1 MDPVSGRVSSRRPSR
16 ILERLELLKWRLCPQ
31 HFGSFDN
38 KPAAL
43 QSLLCI
49 KPQVNAGESIL
60 IPENSNWQENAWKDK
75 ASSLSRE
82 GRSVENPKI
91 YILSDRGFEVFRCP
105 ILVDGDIMWTLLLPI
120 SEHCRTHNNP
130 FCFHISFILKCVLSK
145 WCQIFGSLIV
155 STEWGFHW

>member
-1 MDPVSGRVSSRRPSR
+1 
-16 ILERLELLKWRLCPQ
+16 LELLKWRLCPQ

-75 ASSLSRE
+75 ASSNLSRE
-82 GRSVENPKI
+82 GRSLENPKI
-91 YILSDRGFEVFRCP
+91 YISSDLSRVRRCP
-105 ILVDGDIMWTLLLPI
+105 ILVDGDIM
-120 SEHCRTHNNP
+120 
-130 FCFHISFILKCVLSK
+130 
-145 WCQIFGSLIV
+145 
-155 STEWGFHW
+155 